1 MYKLHPQRKG
11 NMIYYRSSRDTNK
24 KKTDRK
30 EDLNVIT
37 N

>member
-24 KKTDRK
+24 KRQTERK
-30 EDLNVIT
+30 I
-37 N
+37 